1 VLHRI
6 VRHTRMAEEARVW
19 YLSQRM
25 FRRSMAMLKFFQEIA
40 AALSIA
46 RPVFKNT
53 LLVKA
58 MLKTAGN

>member
-1 VLHRI
+1 MV
-6 VRHTRMAEEARVW
+6 EDARVW
-19 YLSQRM
+19 YLSLRM
-25 FRRSMAMLKFFQEIA
+25 FRRSKAMLKFFHEIA

-53 LLVKA
+53 PLVKA

>member
-6 VRHTRMAEEARVW
+6 VRHTRMVKEARRW

-25 FRRSMAMLKFFQEIA
+25 FRRSKATPKFFQEIA

-46 RPVFKNT
+46 RPVFKST
-53 LLVKA
+53 LLVKI

>member
-1 VLHRI
+1 
-6 VRHTRMAEEARVW
+6 MAEEARVW